1 MPFGFT
7 NVPSTFMRL
16 IYQIRRSF
24 ISKFLVVYFNDILIN
39 RKCLDNL
46 RHLELVLNILRK
58 EGLYANLKKCTFF
71 TGQLIFSG
79 FVVRK
84 QGRKVDK
91 EKIKFI
97 REWPIPTTIGNVR
110 IFHGLESFYIRFV
123 RYYSTIAAP

>member
-7 NVPSTFMRL
+7 NVPSTFMHL
-16 IYQIRRSF
+16 INQIRRSF

-39 RKCLDNL
+39 NRKCSDNL
-46 RHLELVLNILRK
+46 RHLEVLLNIIRK

-71 TGQLIFSG
+71 TSQLIFLG

-84 QGRKVDK
+84 QGRKVD
-91 EKIKFI
+91 EEMIKFI

-110 IFHGLESFYIRFV
+110 IFHGIPPSLC
-123 RYYSTIAAP
+123 